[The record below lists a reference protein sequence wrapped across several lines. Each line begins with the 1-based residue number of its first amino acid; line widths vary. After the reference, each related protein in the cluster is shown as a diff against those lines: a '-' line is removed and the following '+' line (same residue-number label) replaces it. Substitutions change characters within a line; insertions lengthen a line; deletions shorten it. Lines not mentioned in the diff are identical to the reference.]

1 MVGFITT
8 VGWAIAAYMVPVVA
22 WIVWR
27 RRKKDNNYT
36 LPPMFTIDYTR
47 GL

>member
-1 MVGFITT
+1 MGI
-8 VGWAIAAYMVPVVA
+8 IAVTSWCIMAYMLPVVA

-27 RRKKDNNYT
+27 KRKKDSDYV
-36 LPPMFTIDYTR
+36 LPYILIDYTR

>member
-1 MVGFITT
+1 MEI
-8 VGWAIAAYMVPVVA
+8 IAVTSWCIMAYMVPVVA

-27 RRKKDNNYT
+27 KRKKDSGYV
-36 LPPMFTIDYTR
+36 LPYILIDYTR